1 MKTMIDWKRPATA
14 LGMLV
19 ALAALAATSS
29 VLAQPA
35 WVDPGRPPGTFTP
48 GELALLPD
56 FCKDVQ
62 GVYYGDSTNPSPR
75 AGYWLGVIGP
85 DLWHMHH
92 YCRAL
97 VMERRASQP
106 GMNPTA
112 KSVALLRA
120 QADYEYILGVGS
132 RKDPL
137 MPEIMLRFGDLLVQ
151 MNNLP
156 EADRQW
162 QRARELKPDYWP
174 AYTRWIDV
182 LIGLKLFERAAALTA
197 EGLQQVPN
205 NRELLDRTASLER
218 QHRVAVR
225 RLPPLAAAVAPVN
238 ATADANSAAASA
250 PQ

>member
-1 MKTMIDWKRPATA
+1 MKAMIDWKHRVSAFPV
-14 LGMLV
+14 LLV
-19 ALAALAATSS
+19 WAATTS
-29 VLAQPA
+29 VMAQPA
-35 WVDPGRPPGTFTP
+35 WVDPGRPPGGFTL

-56 FCKDVQ
+56 YCKDVQ
-62 GVYYGDSTNPSPR
+62 GVYYGDATNPSPR

-106 GMNPTA
+106 GMHPSA
-112 KSVALLRA
+112 KSVALLKA
-120 QADYEYILGVGS
+120 QSDYEYMMGVGS

-137 MPEIMLRFGDLLVQ
+137 MPEIMLRYGDLLVK

-156 EADRQW
+156 EAEHQW

-182 LIGLKLFERAAALTA
+182 LIGLKLYDRAAALTA
-197 EGLQQVPN
+197 DGLSHTPDN
-205 NRELLDRTASLER
+205 KELLER
-218 QHRVAVR
+218 ADLLQKTHHMKVQRM
-225 RLPPLAAAVAPVN
+225 PAAA
-238 ATADANSAAASA
+238 ATSAAAAQGTAAA
-250 PQ
+250 PPASTPP

>member
-19 ALAALAATSS
+19 ALAAASS

-35 WVDPGRPPGTFTP
+35 WVDPGRPPGGFTL

-62 GVYYGDSTNPSPR
+62 GVYYGDANNPSPR

-120 QADYEYILGVGS
+120 QADYEYMMGVGS

-137 MPEIMLRFGDLLVQ
+137 MPEIMLRYGDLLVQ

-156 EADRQW
+156 EAERQW

-182 LIGLKLFERAAALTA
+182 LIGLKLYERAAALTA
-197 EGLQQVPN
+197 EGLIQTPD
-205 NRELLDRTASLER
+205 NRELLERADLLQRKHHVNVPRRLAGLGTTSVPAQGQATAS
-218 QHRVAVR
+218 
-225 RLPPLAAAVAPVN
+225 
-238 ATADANSAAASA
+238 AASA
-250 PQ
+250 PP